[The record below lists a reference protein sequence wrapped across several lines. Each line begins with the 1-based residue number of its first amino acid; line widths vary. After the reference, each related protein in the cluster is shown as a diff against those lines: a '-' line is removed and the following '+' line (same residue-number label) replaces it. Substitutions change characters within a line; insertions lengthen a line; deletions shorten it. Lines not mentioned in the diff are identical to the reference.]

1 MEYLDYYFERN
12 SSFGSTDGV
21 VNRKIKL
28 INVFY
33 PNLIRA
39 NDVLVTTNTTFIRQ
53 VGLTSESRQ
62 LTFPEGNYTTQTF
75 VDRINQFILD
85 NFSVNDLRIEVVDN
99 IMVRWVNTSQN
110 VLWRILI
117 PDQAHASLFS
127 PEGVPNTNV
136 QINAGITT
144 DSFIPDISGGISN
157 LEIRFSDNNTLQVPW
172 IGNYLSQT
180 VYSFPVPIIINLKNA
195 SRVEIRANFGGAN
208 RFEILSS
215 PLRRVLRLGFQ
226 ELKGQP

>member
-12 SSFGSTDGV
+12 SAFGSTDGV

-39 NDVLVTTNTTFIRQ
+39 NDILVTTNTTLIRQ
-53 VGLTSESRQ
+53 VGLTSETRQ

-85 NFSVNDLRIEVVDN
+85 NFTTNDLRIEVIDN

-110 VLWRILI
+110 TLWRILV
-117 PDQAHASLFS
+117 PDLAHASLFS
-127 PEGVPNTNV
+127 PTGEPNTNV
-136 QINAGITT
+136 QINAGVTT
-144 DSFIPDISGGISN
+144 DTFIPDISGGISN

-172 IGNYLSQT
+172 VGNYLSQT
-180 VYSFPVPIIINLKNA
+180 VYDFPMPIMINLKNA

-208 RFEILSS
+208 RFSILTS

-226 ELKGQP
+226 EIKQ